1 MNIRSD
7 WLISK
12 SGRMCKLME
21 IYTMFHNLPDL
32 L

>member
-1 MNIRSD
+1 MNIRAD

-12 SGRMCKLME
+12 SGRMCNLTK
-21 IYTMFHNLPDL
+21 IYAKFHDLPDL